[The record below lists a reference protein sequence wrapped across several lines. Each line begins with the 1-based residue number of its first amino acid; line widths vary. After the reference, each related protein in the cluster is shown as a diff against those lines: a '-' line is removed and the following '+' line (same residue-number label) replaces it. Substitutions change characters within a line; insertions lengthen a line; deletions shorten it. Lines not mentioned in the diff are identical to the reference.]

1 MQSRRNNMILEKIDS
16 KLIELAKQS
25 DIDCQ
30 ALYNEIDEICL
41 YNSNRILSAFIEN
54 QVSYS
59 DFSDINGY
67 GNYDAGR
74 DKLEKIFADVLG
86 CEDAL
91 VRPQIMSGTNAL
103 YLTLSA
109 LLKHGDTMISLSGAP
124 YDSLQE
130 MIGISGNSSQS
141 LKAHGVK
148 YEQIELI
155 NDDFDDQTIIE
166 RLKRND
172 VKLVEI
178 QRSRGY
184 SHRLSLPIKKIEKI
198 IKEIRKVNQDVII
211 MVDNCYGELVEKKEP
226 GHIGADVVV
235 GSLMK
240 NLGGGIAPTGGYVAG
255 RKDLI
260 QDVAERLT
268 APGIGKDLG
277 ANFNLNNSFFK
288 GIFMAPN
295 AVKGALKTAIF
306 SAYMLEKLGY
316 ANISP
321 RYNEPRT
328 DIIQTL
334 ELKTVDNL
342 VRFTQ
347 GIQDCSPI
355 DSFVRVLPAPMP
367 GYPYDEVM
375 AAGSFTQGS
384 TIELSAD
391 APVIEP
397 YTLYM
402 QGGLTFEYGKLS
414 ILLALSSMQE
424 NNER

>member
-1 MQSRRNNMILEKIDS
+1 MILEKIDS

-74 DKLEKIFADVLG
+74 NKLEKIFADVLG

-184 SHRLSLPIKKIEKI
+184 SHRLSLSIKKIERI

>member
-1 MQSRRNNMILEKIDS
+1 MILKQID
-16 KLIELAKQS
+16 KDLMDLAEQS
-25 DIDCQ
+25 DLELKDIYKNID
-30 ALYNEIDEICL
+30 DICL
-41 YNSNRILSAFIEN
+41 HNSNRILSAFIEN

-59 DFSDINGY
+59 DFADINGY
-67 GNYDAGR
+67 GNYDEGR
-74 DKLEKIFADVLG
+74 NKLEKIFAAVLG

-109 LLKHGDTMISLSGAP
+109 LLKHGDTMISLSGTP

-130 MIGISGNSSQS
+130 MIGLSGNSTQS
-141 LKAHGVK
+141 LKANGVH
-148 YEQIELI
+148 YEQIDLI
-155 NDDFDDQTIIE
+155 NNEFDEEKIIK
-166 RLKRND
+166 RLKENN

-184 SHRLSLPIKKIEKI
+184 SHRLSLTISKIEHIITKI
-198 IKEIRKVNQDVII
+198 REVNKDVII

-226 GHIGADVVV
+226 GHVGADIVV

-255 RKDLI
+255 RSDLI
-260 QDVAERLT
+260 YAVAERLT

-288 GIFMAPN
+288 GIFMAPH
-295 AVKGALKTAIF
+295 AVKNALKTAIF
-306 SAYMLEKLGY
+306 TSYMLEKLGY
-316 ANISP
+316 KNVSP
-321 RYNEPRT
+321 LYKEQRT

-334 ELKTVDNL
+334 DLETKENL
-342 VRFTQ
+342 VAFTQ
-347 GIQDCSPI
+347 GIQESSPI
-355 DSFVRVLPAPMP
+355 DSFVHVLPAPMP
-367 GYPYDEVM
+367 GYPFDEVM
-375 AAGSFTQGS
+375 ASGSFTQGS

-414 ILLALSSMQE
+414 ILLALTKMK
-424 NNER
+424 NR

>member
-1 MQSRRNNMILEKIDS
+1 MILNQIDQDLLS
-16 KLIELAKQS
+16 LANQS
-25 DIDCQ
+25 DQELKPIYDQ
-30 ALYNEIDEICL
+30 IDEICL
-41 YNSNRILSAFIEN
+41 HNSNRILSAFIEN

-59 DFSDINGY
+59 DFADINGY
-67 GNYDAGR
+67 GNYDEGR
-74 DKLEKIFADVLG
+74 DKLEKIFATVLG

-141 LKAHGVK
+141 LKAYGVR
-148 YEQIELI
+148 YEQIDLI
-155 NDDFDDQTIIE
+155 NDDFDDEKIVE
-166 RLKRND
+166 RLKQNN

-184 SHRLSLPIKKIEKI
+184 SHRLSLTLDKIERIIKKIRE
-198 IKEIRKVNQDVII
+198 VNKDVII
-211 MVDNCYGELVEKKEP
+211 MIDNCYGELVEKQEP

-240 NLGGGIAPTGGYVAG
+240 NLGGGIASTGGYIAG
-255 RKDLI
+255 NKDLI
-260 QDVAERLT
+260 FMVAERLT

-295 AVKGALKTAIF
+295 AVKSALKTAVF
-306 SAYMLEKLGY
+306 SSYMLEKLGY
-316 ANISP
+316 KNVSP

-334 ELKTVDNL
+334 ELGTKENL
-342 VRFTQ
+342 VAFTQ
-347 GIQDCSPI
+347 GIQDTSPI

-367 GYPYDEVM
+367 GYPFDEVM

-414 ILLALSSMQE
+414 ILLALTNMK
-424 NNER
+424 NK

>member
-1 MQSRRNNMILEKIDS
+1 MILEKIDS

-184 SHRLSLPIKKIEKI
+184 SHRLSLSIKKIERI

-355 DSFVRVLPAPMP
+355 DSFVRVLAAPMP

>member
-1 MQSRRNNMILEKIDS
+1 MILEKIDS

-148 YEQIELI
+148 YEQVELI

-184 SHRLSLPIKKIEKI
+184 SHRLSLSIKKIERI

>member
-1 MQSRRNNMILEKIDS
+1 MILEKIDS

-184 SHRLSLPIKKIEKI
+184 SHRLSLSIKKIERI

-391 APVIEP
+391 APIIEP

>member
-1 MQSRRNNMILEKIDS
+1 MILEKIDS

-184 SHRLSLPIKKIEKI
+184 SHRLSLSIKKIERI

-414 ILLALSSMQE
+414 IILALSSMQE

>member
-1 MQSRRNNMILEKIDS
+1 MILEKIDS

>member
-1 MQSRRNNMILEKIDS
+1 MILEKIDS

-30 ALYNEIDEICL
+30 GLYNEIDEICL

-184 SHRLSLPIKKIEKI
+184 SHRLSLSIKKIERI
-198 IKEIRKVNQDVII
+198 IKEIRKVNQGVII

>member
-1 MQSRRNNMILEKIDS
+1 MILEKIDS

-109 LLKHGDTMISLSGAP
+109 LLKYGDTMISLSGAP

-184 SHRLSLPIKKIEKI
+184 SHRLSLSIKKIERI
-198 IKEIRKVNQDVII
+198 IKEIRKVHQDVII